1 MTIEP
6 YSGVD
11 AAMTGAAGSGAVARA
26 GRKLPASALSRN
38 RSRRNPRW
46 LIDQMPVGMLDSEF
60 FVQFLS
66 LFQELGDTLLEGA
79 DNIENVVDPTVA
91 PDAMVRWMGSW
102 IGVDSVDPSLPRE
115 LQRMIVRSSA
125 RTMSWRGTRAGLE
138 QFLEMTSGGPAQVV
152 DGGGVWR
159 EGKAP
164 ADTAY
169 VTMTVASTGWLE
181 EGDFVALV
189 RDEVPAHVRA
199 ELWIGDRQVWS
210 SAVEARR

>member
-1 MTIEP
+1 MSIEP
-6 YSGVD
+6 INGVD
-11 AAMTGAAGSGAVARA
+11 TAVTGAAGSGAVARA
-26 GRKLPASALSRN
+26 GRQLPDAGRARH
-38 RSRRNPRW
+38 RPPRDPHW
-46 LIDQMPVGMLDSEF
+46 MLNQMPVGMLDSEF

-66 LFQELGDTLLEGA
+66 LFQELGTSLLEGA

-102 IGVDSVDPSLPRE
+102 IGVDSVDPSLPVE

-152 DGGGVWR
+152 DGGGIWP
-159 EGKAP
+159 EGGAP
-164 ADTAY
+164 ADPAY
-169 VTMTVASTGWLE
+169 VRMTVASTGWLDE
-181 EGDFVALV
+181 ADFVALV

-199 ELWIGDRQVWS
+199 ELWIGERQVWS
-210 SAVEARR
+210 SAVEARG

>member
-6 YSGVD
+6 LSGVD
-11 AAMTGAAGSGAVARA
+11 SAMTGGAGSGAVARA
-26 GRKLPASALSRN
+26 GRRLPDSSRGRN
-38 RSRRNPRW
+38 RAPRSPQW
-46 LIDQMPVGMLDSEF
+46 MLNQMPVGMLDSEF
-60 FVQFLS
+60 FVKFLS
-66 LFQELGDTLLEGA
+66 IFQELGTSLLEGA

-138 QFLEMTSGGPAQVV
+138 QFLEMISGGAAQVV

-159 EGKAP
+159 EGEAP
-164 ADTAY
+164 ADTAH
-169 VTMTVASTGWLE
+169 VRMTVASTGWME
-181 EGDFVALV
+181 EADFVALV

-199 ELWIGDRQVWS
+199 ELWIGDRRVWS
-210 SAVEARR
+210 SAVEAAR

>member
-6 YSGVD
+6 FSGVD
-11 AAMTGAAGSGAVARA
+11 AAMTGGAGSGAVARA
-26 GRKLPASALSRN
+26 GQRSPARAGAR
-38 RSRRNPRW
+38 RRPARNPNW
-46 LIDQMPVGMLDSEF
+46 LVNQMPVGMLDSEF

-66 LFQELGDTLLEGA
+66 IFQEVGGTLLEGA
-79 DNIENVVDPTVA
+79 DNIENILDPTIA

-138 QFLEMTSGGPAQVV
+138 QFLEMTSGGLAEVV
-152 DGGGVWR
+152 DGGGIWR
-159 EGKAP
+159 EGEAP

-169 VTMTVASTGWLE
+169 VRMTVASTGWLE

-199 ELWIGDRQVWS
+199 ELWIGNRQVWS
-210 SAVEARR
+210 SAVEAGR

>member
-1 MTIEP
+1 MSIEP
-6 YSGVD
+6 FSGVD
-11 AAMTGAAGSGAVARA
+11 AVMTGGAGSGAVARSGQRSPEA
-26 GRKLPASALSRN
+26 ARARRRPA
-38 RSRRNPRW
+38 RNPNW
-46 LIDQMPVGMLDSEF
+46 LINQMPVGMLDSEF
-60 FVQFLS
+60 FVHFLS
-66 LFQELGDTLLEGA
+66 IFQEVGGTLLEGA
-79 DNIENVVDPTVA
+79 DNIENVVDPTIA

-102 IGVDSVDPSLPRE
+102 IGVDSVDESLPRE

-152 DGGGVWR
+152 DGGGIWR
-159 EGKAP
+159 EGEAP
-164 ADTAY
+164 ADTAH
-169 VTMTVASTGWLE
+169 VRMTVASTGWLE

-210 SAVEARR
+210 SAVEAAR

>member
-1 MTIEP
+1 MSIEP
-6 YSGVD
+6 FSGVD
-11 AAMTGAAGSGAVARA
+11 AVVTGGAGSGAVARS
-26 GRKLPASALSRN
+26 GQ
-38 RSRRNPRW
+38 RSPDAARARRRAPRNPNW
-46 LIDQMPVGMLDSEF
+46 LINQMPVGMLDSEF

-66 LFQELGDTLLEGA
+66 IFQEVGGTLLEGA
-79 DNIENVVDPTVA
+79 DNIENVVDPTIA

-152 DGGGVWR
+152 DGGGIWR
-159 EGKAP
+159 EGEAP
-164 ADTAY
+164 ADTAQ
-169 VTMTVASTGWLE
+169 VRMTVASTGWLE

-210 SAVEARR
+210 SAVEAGL